1 MMKTSVLIVAGG
13 AGNRFKD
20 TTPKQFLIIKEKPLL
35 MHTIERFSHLHEIY
49 IVLPKNHVPL
59 WEKLCI
65 NYNFEIKHT
74 VVFGGRSRFTSVKN
88 GLSKIKNS
96 DIVLIHDGVRPVV
109 SKKLIENLIN
119 SVDTNI
125 GVVPVVP
132 TNESIR
138 YIDKTTSKAVNRE
151 NYYKVQTPQCFLFNE
166 IFKAYNQ
173 EFNPIF
179 TDDASVFESAR
190 ENKIITVKGEIDNI
204 KITYPKDIHLVNTI
218 L

>member
-13 AGNRFKD
+13 SGNRFKD

-35 MHTIERFSHLHEIY
+35 MHTIKRFSHLHEIY

-74 VVFGGRSRFTSVKN
+74 VVFGGRNRFTSVKN
-88 GLSKIKNS
+88 GLSKIKNT

-125 GVVPVVP
+125 GVVPVVS

-138 YIDKTTSKAVNRE
+138 YIDKVTSKAVNRE
-151 NYYKVQTPQCFLFNE
+151 NYYRVQTPQCFLFNE

-173 EFNPIF
+173 EFNEIF
-179 TDDASVFESAR
+179 TDDATVFESTR

>member
-13 AGNRFKD
+13 SGSRFKN
-20 TTPKQFLIIKEKPLL
+20 TTPKQFLIIKDKPLL

-49 IVLPKNHVPL
+49 VVLPKNHVPL
-59 WEKLCI
+59 WEELCK

-74 VVFGGRSRFTSVKN
+74 VVFGGGNRFTSVKN
-88 GLSKIKNS
+88 GLTKIKNTN
-96 DIVLIHDGVRPVV
+96 IVLIHDGVRPVV
-109 SKKLIENLIN
+109 SKKLIENLVN
-119 SVDTNI
+119 SVDKNI
-125 GVVPVVP
+125 GVIPVVGS
-132 TNESIR
+132 NESIR

-166 IFKAYNQ
+166 IFKAYSQ
-173 EFNPIF
+173 EFNQTF
-179 TDDASVFESAR
+179 TDDASVFESTR

>member
-13 AGNRFKD
+13 SGNRFKD

-74 VVFGGRSRFTSVKN
+74 VVFGGRNRFTSVKN

-173 EFNPIF
+173 EFNQIF

>member
-13 AGNRFKD
+13 SGNRFKD

-35 MHTIERFSHLHEIY
+35 MHTIERFSHFHEIY

-59 WEKLCI
+59 WEKLCM

-74 VVFGGRSRFTSVKN
+74 VVFGGRNRFTSVKN
-88 GLSKIKNS
+88 GLSKIKNT

-125 GVVPVVP
+125 GVVPVLP

-173 EFNPIF
+173 EFNQIF

>member
-13 AGNRFKD
+13 SGNRFKD

-35 MHTIERFSHLHEIY
+35 MHTIERFSHFHEIY

-59 WEKLCI
+59 WEKLCM

-74 VVFGGRSRFTSVKN
+74 VVFGGRNRFTSVKN
-88 GLSKIKNS
+88 GLSKIKNT

-125 GVVPVVP
+125 GVVPVLP

-151 NYYKVQTPQCFLFNE
+151 NYCRVQTPQCFLFNE

-173 EFNPIF
+173 EFNEIF
-179 TDDASVFESAR
+179 TDDATVFESTR

>member
-13 AGNRFKD
+13 SGNRFKD

-74 VVFGGRSRFTSVKN
+74 VVFGGRNRFTSVKN

-125 GVVPVVP
+125 GVVPVLP

-173 EFNPIF
+173 EFNQIF

>member
-13 AGNRFKD
+13 SGSRFKN
-20 TTPKQFLIIKEKPLL
+20 TTPKQFLIIKDKPLL

-49 IVLPKNHVPL
+49 VVLPKNHVPL
-59 WEKLCI
+59 WEELCK

-74 VVFGGRSRFTSVKN
+74 VVFGGRNRFTSVKN
-88 GLSKIKNS
+88 GLTKIKNTN
-96 DIVLIHDGVRPVV
+96 IVLIHDGVRPVV
-109 SKKLIENLIN
+109 SKKLIENLVN
-119 SVDTNI
+119 SVDKNI
-125 GVVPVVP
+125 GVIPVVDS
-132 TNESIR
+132 NESIR

-151 NYYKVQTPQCFLFNE
+151 NYYRVQTPQCFLFNE

-173 EFNPIF
+173 EFNQTF
-179 TDDASVFESAR
+179 TDDASVFESTR

>member
-13 AGNRFKD
+13 SGNRFKD

-59 WEKLCI
+59 WEKLCM

-74 VVFGGRSRFTSVKN
+74 VVFGGRNRFTSVKN
-88 GLSKIKNS
+88 GLSKIKNT

-125 GVVPVVP
+125 GVVPVLP

-173 EFNPIF
+173 EFNQIF

>member
-13 AGNRFKD
+13 SGNRFKD

-74 VVFGGRSRFTSVKN
+74 VVFGGINRFTSVKN

-173 EFNPIF
+173 EFNQIF
-179 TDDASVFESAR
+179 TDDASVFESAK

>member
-13 AGNRFKD
+13 SGNRFKD

-49 IVLPKNHVPL
+49 IVLPENHVPL

-74 VVFGGRSRFTSVKN
+74 VVFGGRNRFTSVKN
-88 GLSKIKNS
+88 GLSKIKNT

-173 EFNPIF
+173 EFNQIF

>member
-13 AGNRFKD
+13 SGNRFKD

-59 WEKLCI
+59 WEKLCM

-74 VVFGGRSRFTSVKN
+74 VVFGGRNRFTSVKN
-88 GLSKIKNS
+88 GLSKIKNT

-173 EFNPIF
+173 EFNQIF

>member
-151 NYYKVQTPQCFLFNE
+151 NYFRVQTPQCFLFIE
-166 IFKAYNQ
+166 IFKAYHQ
-173 EFNPIF
+173 EFNQIF
-179 TDDASVFESAR
+179 TDDASVFESIR
-190 ENKIITVKGEIDNI
+190 ENKIITIKGEIDNI

>member
-13 AGNRFKD
+13 SGNRFKN
-20 TTPKQFLIIKEKPLL
+20 TTPKQFLIIKDKPLL

-49 IVLPKNHVPL
+49 VVLPEKHIPL
-59 WEKLCI
+59 WEKLCK

-74 VVFGGRSRFTSVKN
+74 VVFGGRNRFTSVKN
-88 GLSKIKNS
+88 GLSKIKNTN
-96 DIVLIHDGVRPVV
+96 IVLIHDGVRPVV
-109 SKKLIENLIN
+109 SKKLIENLVN
-119 SVDTNI
+119 SVRKNI
-125 GVVPVVP
+125 GVVPVVA

-138 YIDKTTSKAVNRE
+138 YIDKTTSKAVNRK
-151 NYYKVQTPQCFLFNE
+151 NYYRVQTPQCFLFNE
-166 IFKAYNQ
+166 IFKAYHQ
-173 EFNPIF
+173 EFNQIF
-179 TDDASVFESAR
+179 TDDATVFESTR

>member
-13 AGNRFKD
+13 SGNRFKD

-59 WEKLCI
+59 WEKLCM

-74 VVFGGRSRFTSVKN
+74 VVFGGRNRFTSVKN

-125 GVVPVVP
+125 GVVPVIP

-151 NYYKVQTPQCFLFNE
+151 NYFRVQTPQCFLFNE
-166 IFKAYNQ
+166 IFKAYNK
-173 EFNPIF
+173 EFNEIF
-179 TDDASVFESAR
+179 TDDATVFESTR

>member
-13 AGNRFKD
+13 SGNRFKD

-59 WEKLCI
+59 WEKLCM

-74 VVFGGRSRFTSVKN
+74 VVFGGRNRFTSVKN
-88 GLSKIKNS
+88 GLSKIKNT

-125 GVVPVVP
+125 GVVPVLP

-151 NYYKVQTPQCFLFNE
+151 NYYRVQTPQCFLFNE

-173 EFNPIF
+173 EFNQIF

-204 KITYPKDIHLVNTI
+204 KITYPKDIYLVNTI

>member
-13 AGNRFKD
+13 SGNRFKD

-74 VVFGGRSRFTSVKN
+74 VVFGGRNRFTSVKN
-88 GLSKIKNS
+88 GLSKIKNT

-125 GVVPVVP
+125 GVVPVLP

-173 EFNPIF
+173 EFNQIF

>member
-13 AGNRFKD
+13 SGNRFKD
-20 TTPKQFLIIKEKPLL
+20 TTPKQFLIIREKPLL

-74 VVFGGRSRFTSVKN
+74 VVFGGRNRFTSVKN

-173 EFNPIF
+173 EFNQIF

>member
-13 AGNRFKD
+13 SGNRFKD

-59 WEKLCI
+59 WEKLCM

-74 VVFGGRSRFTSVKN
+74 VVFGGRNRFTSVKN

-173 EFNPIF
+173 EFNQIF

-190 ENKIITVKGEIDNI
+190 ENKIITVKGEIDNL